1 MEQQEELFARGFN
14 NGYLIAKYEP
24 ELASKLN
31 FPADDK
37 NIYIEGLS
45 GGKKQYEEEMR
56 EWAKSFS
63 KRTPTRDDKGLDK
76 ER

>member
-1 MEQQEELFARGFN
+1 MEQEELFSRGFN

-31 FPADDK
+31 FPDDDK
-37 NIYIEGLS
+37 NTYIKGLS
-45 GGKKQYEEEMR
+45 GGKKQYEQEMR

-63 KRTPTRDDKGLDK
+63 TRTPKKDDRELGL